1 MRLTIIEQADVRS
14 ANMEVMRM
22 EKGKEDAGDDQLLP
36 VIQHGPT
43 QYFVDLRL
51 RQFRSVKDPHEYA
64 DFNGETGRSM
74 CEESGIVVCRECQRA
89 AIISPAVD
97 RKELR
102 CMNCPALIVP
112 RVRL

>member
-1 MRLTIIEQADVRS
+1 
-14 ANMEVMRM
+14 MEVMRM
-22 EKGKEDAGDDQLLP
+22 EKETEDAGSPWVLP
-36 VIQHGPT
+36 VVQHGLT

-51 RQFRSVKDPHEYA
+51 RQFKSVENPHEYV
-64 DFNGETGRSM
+64 DFNCETGRRM
-74 CEESGIVVCRECQRA
+74 YEESGIVVCRECQMA

-102 CMNCPALIVP
+102 CMNCLALIVP